1 MLQVA
6 IHKEV
11 EDYLQSRSALVDE
24 KGRKL
29 IVRNGFLPK
38 REVSA
43 QMIFQN
49 RCRRSLAKML
59 KDSQQQQSLV

>member
-1 MLQVA
+1 MLQAA
-6 IHKEV
+6 IQKEV

-29 IVRNGFLPK
+29 IVRNGFLPE

-43 QMIFQN
+43 RMIFQ
-49 RCRRSLAKML
+49 RRSLAKML
-59 KDSQQQQSLV
+59 KDFQQRPSLV